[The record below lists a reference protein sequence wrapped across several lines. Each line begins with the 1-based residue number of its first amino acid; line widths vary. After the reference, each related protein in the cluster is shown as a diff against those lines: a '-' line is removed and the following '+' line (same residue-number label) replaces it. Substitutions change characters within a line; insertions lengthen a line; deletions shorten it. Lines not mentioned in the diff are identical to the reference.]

1 MKDPNPPGSG
11 KDIAEGKGGAVHRP
25 VPSYKPLPG
34 AEDEIY
40 RLIGDVTI
48 SMRAGDYLPMPELVT
63 SLKLCYGIVDKIK
76 FNRAPRS
83 ECPVRYFPKMSE

>member
-1 MKDPNPPGSG
+1 MERFIGRYREAFFKPDKRNGQV
-11 KDIAEGKGGAVHRP
+11 IF
-25 VPSYKPLPG
+25 SYKPLPG